1 MYDDPTF
8 RPTTAENVTVHML
21 FAIMFFQY
29 ATRNWEDA
37 EQQARLNSQSNIH
50 YHYCLGMFYQLS
62 TSHTVQDV
70 QALALIC
77 MHLRNFPKPGA
88 SWMLAR
94 IAMTLAI
101 ELGLHRSVKRWAPES
116 NTLSELDIEM
126 RRRTFW
132 TILTVN
138 ITLSGKLGRP
148 MPLRNGDYDTEYPS
162 PIDDDYIPGEGVEP
176 PRPMKCNHEIGIQAF
191 KIIPHYLELYST
203 IYSISRRPD
212 TYIATVN
219 KLEAKIRAW
228 KEDLPSGLVN
238 GEMGH
243 NEQEGRVFALYAQ
256 SWSLEFRLLLRHPS
270 VSMTTDPDFNA
281 ESMRICVES
290 ARQMLRVVRQLQQY
304 KSLDTTWY
312 NTSIY
317 VMALTTTLFSQ
328 WEKRGAV
335 SAADLASLKSE
346 MDMWLDIMAVIGTL
360 LGKYYL
366 VDSTRLR

>member
-1 MYDDPTF
+1 MYDEPNF
-8 RPTTAENVTVHML
+8 RPTPAELVNVHMV

-37 EQQARLNSQSNIH
+37 EEQANLNSQSNLH
-50 YHYCLGMFYQLS
+50 YHYCLGLFYQLAC
-62 TSHTVQDV
+62 SHTPQDV

-77 MHLRNFPKPGA
+77 LHLRNFPKPGA
-88 SWMLAR
+88 SWIVAR
-94 IAMTLAI
+94 MAMTLAL
-101 ELGLHRSVKRWAPES
+101 ELGFHRSQKRWAPES
-116 NTLSELDIEM
+116 NTLSELDLEM

-132 TILTVN
+132 MILTVN
-138 ITLSGKLGRP
+138 VTLSGKLGRP
-148 MPLRNGDYDTEYPS
+148 MPLRNEDYDVELPS

-176 PRPMKCNHEIGIQAF
+176 PHPIKCNHEIGIVAF
-191 KIIPHYLELYST
+191 KIIPLYLELYST

-219 KLEAKIRAW
+219 RLEAKIRAW
-228 KEDLPSGLVN
+228 KDELPLELVN

-256 SWSLEFRLLLRHPS
+256 SWAQEFRLLLRHPS

-290 ARQMLRVVRQLQQY
+290 SRQMLRVVHQLQKY

-312 NTSIY
+312 NTSVY

-328 WEKRGAV
+328 WEKRHTI
-335 SAADLASLKSE
+335 SPADLAALKEE
-346 MDMWLDIMAVIGTL
+346 MDLWLSIMGDIGSL
-360 LGKYYL
+360 LGKLLLIDLNQLY
-366 VDSTRLR
+366 